1 MRAQVDLDARLAA
14 AETALNTALER
25 AQELATARQEVV
37 DALED
42 LRLYRNVLALQPFA
56 LRRPDIPAQRRP
68 MKSIAGQFAQ
78 HLRDEARRTR

>member
-1 MRAQVDLDARLAA
+1 MRMQVDLDTRIAA
-14 AETALNTALER
+14 AETALNSALDR
-25 AQELATARQEVV
+25 AQELASARQQVL

-78 HLRDEARRTR
+78 HLREEARRTR